1 MHLACRESVPGCWHS
16 NLKHTLRGI
25 EVEQSGDT
33 TAGFC
38 WNPCRN
44 GNSIGPGADK
54 AQRSQGRRSFLL
66 LKQQLGW
73 NHSPQINLVHYNLIV
88 RLTHTSTPKLCPG
101 TQRLGS
107 LGGLFQPQGSCDSP
121 HLSGYWFNYILDRL
135 VGHKGPGFLGV
146 LTDKSNPRDWGNPS
160 FRWSVQK
167 TPTSG
172 KHSLLTVPAKG
183 IPNSCPLPRELLVP
197 HTGNGSGIT
206 NFHIH
211 IKSTVGHTENASS

>member
-1 MHLACRESVPGCWHS
+1 MECTWHAGNLFLDVDTATLSTCW
-16 NLKHTLRGI
+16 
-25 EVEQSGDT
+25 E
-33 TAGFC
+33 
-38 WNPCRN
+38 
-44 GNSIGPGADK
+44 
-54 AQRSQGRRSFLL
+54 GRRWSKVETPQPGSAGIPAGMGTPWDQKLIKHRAAKTGEAVLL

-135 VGHKGPGFLGV
+135 VGHKGPRFLGV
-146 LTDKSNPRDWGNPS
+146 LTDTSNPRDWGNPS
-160 FRWSVQK
+160 FMWSVQK

-183 IPNSCPLPRELLVP
+183 IPNSCPSAKGAVGASHRKWFRDHKFPYP
-197 HTGNGSGIT
+197 H
-206 NFHIH
+206 
-211 IKSTVGHTENASS
+211 